1 MATQEVSA
9 VTRVKNKAGTEYIVY
24 PATKSE
30 NVAYDNGTSGLT
42 ADDAQAA
49 IDELAGKSYSK
60 EEIYTK
66 DEVYSKEETY
76 SKEEIDQKVSG
87 AGGGIIVSKS
97 APPGD
102 ASMLW
107 IDTTS
112 GGVSK
117 YWNGSAWVATAAVWG

>member
-24 PATKSE
+24 PATKAE
-30 NVAYDNGTSGLT
+30 NVSYDNSTTGLT
-42 ADDAQAA
+42 SDDLQAA
-49 IDELAGKSYSK
+49 INELVDRSYSK
-60 EEIYTK
+60 SETYTK
-66 DEVYSKEETY
+66 EEV
-76 SKEEIDQKVSG
+76 DQKVSG
-87 AGGGIIVSKS
+87 AGGGIIVSGS

-107 IDTTS
+107 IDTTN

-117 YWNGSAWVATAAVWG
+117 YWDGSAWVATAAVWG

>member
-30 NVAYDNGTSGLT
+30 NVSYDNGTSGLT
-42 ADDAQAA
+42 ADNAQAA

-60 EEIYTK
+60 
-66 DEVYSKEETY
+66 SETY
-76 SKEEIDQKVSG
+76 SKEEVDQKVSG
-87 AGGGIIVSKS
+87 AGGGIIVAAS